1 MRGANSSSM
10 AFTPLCAP
18 SRAATSAALGESP
31 VTARVACSLAALR
44 VSRNTL
50 YMFLRP
56 ITAFPPCGLAR
67 TTLPAR
73 GSKLIIVS
81 FKIYYVKATGGFQP
95 EVPGVD
101 LQPQRDLRDIEEI
114 QELFEAGQETGTL
127 ESSEVLDLL
136 QEVDLSTEEIQ
147 QVYGLLREHGVEVVD
162 AEFLNDT
169 LHHEEEDAQ
178 LVEEVLEGDLRTRY
192 TGDAVQ
198 MYLDEIGKTPLLTK
212 AQEVY
217 LAKRVER
224 GDKKAKAHLTRANL
238 RLVVSIAKK
247 YASRG
252 VSLLDL
258 IQEGNIGLMRAVEK
272 FNYRKGF
279 KFSTYAT
286 WWIRQAVT
294 RAIADKGRTIRIPVH
309 MVEKAN
315 KYHRTHR
322 RMIQTLGREP
332 SEEEIAHE
340 LGVFVAEIQRLQEI
354 SQRSISLATP
364 VGDDDS
370 SELGDFLEDAGSVT
384 PTDAVSESLLKAHLR
399 EALDELPERERQI
412 IELRFGMK
420 DDRPRTLEEVGRE
433 FDITRERVRQIQ
445 MKTLN
450 LLREQLH

>member
-1 MRGANSSSM
+1 MATQNSTMLAERTDELLNRGRSQ
-10 AFTPLCAP
+10 
-18 SRAATSAALGESP
+18 
-31 VTARVACSLAALR
+31 
-44 VSRNTL
+44 
-50 YMFLRP
+50 
-56 ITAFPPCGLAR
+56 
-67 TTLPAR
+67 
-73 GSKLIIVS
+73 
-81 FKIYYVKATGGFQP
+81 GF
-95 EVPGVD
+95 
-101 LQPQRDLRDIEEI
+101 
-114 QELFEAGQETGTL
+114 
-127 ESSEVLDLL
+127 
-136 QEVDLSTEEIQ
+136 LSTEE
-147 QVYGLLREHGVEVVD
+147 VANLL
-162 AEFLNDT
+162 
-169 LHHEEEDAQ
+169 Q
-178 LVEEVLEGDLRTRY
+178 EGDLSAAEVEEFYAALEEDEITIVEGEAAGGNQATVAAAVVNVSEAPAAQIAHAVA
-192 TGDAVQ
+192 TGDSIR
-198 MYLDEIGKTPLLTK
+198 MYLAEIGRVPLLTH
-212 AQEVY
+212 ADEIR
-217 LAKRVER
+217 LAKGIARGCKRSKDRLVE
-224 GDKKAKAHLTRANL
+224 ANL

-247 YASRG
+247 YRNRG
-252 VSLLDL
+252 VSFLDL
-258 IQEGNIGLMRAVEK
+258 IQEGNLGLIRAAEK
-272 FNYRKGF
+272 FDHSKGY

-286 WWIRQAVT
+286 WWIRQAIT

-309 MVEKAN
+309 MVEKVN

-332 SEEEIAHE
+332 TEEEIARE

-450 LLREQLH
+450 LLREQRRTQNLREYLY

>member
-1 MRGANSSSM
+1 MATQNSMLLAERTDELLNRGRSQ
-10 AFTPLCAP
+10 
-18 SRAATSAALGESP
+18 
-31 VTARVACSLAALR
+31 
-44 VSRNTL
+44 
-50 YMFLRP
+50 
-56 ITAFPPCGLAR
+56 
-67 TTLPAR
+67 
-73 GSKLIIVS
+73 
-81 FKIYYVKATGGFQP
+81 GF
-95 EVPGVD
+95 
-101 LQPQRDLRDIEEI
+101 
-114 QELFEAGQETGTL
+114 
-127 ESSEVLDLL
+127 
-136 QEVDLSTEEIQ
+136 LSTEE
-147 QVYGLLREHGVEVVD
+147 VASLL
-162 AEFLNDT
+162 
-169 LHHEEEDAQ
+169 Q
-178 LVEEVLEGDLRTRY
+178 EGDLSAAEIEEFYAALEEEEITLVEGEAGGSQTTVAATVHVAEPPAVQIAHAVA
-192 TGDAVQ
+192 TGDSIR
-198 MYLDEIGKTPLLTK
+198 MYLAEIGRVPLLTH
-212 AQEVY
+212 ADEIR
-217 LAKRVER
+217 LAKGIARGCKRSKARLVE
-224 GDKKAKAHLTRANL
+224 ANL

-247 YASRG
+247 YRNRG
-252 VSLLDL
+252 VSFLDL
-258 IQEGNIGLMRAVEK
+258 IQEGNLGLIRAAEK
-272 FNYRKGF
+272 FDHSKGY

-286 WWIRQAVT
+286 WWIRQAIT

-309 MVEKAN
+309 MVEKVN

-332 SEEEIAHE
+332 SEEEIALE

-450 LLREQLH
+450 LLREQRRTQNLREYLN